1 MIFAPRFTMLTRI
14 LPLLLS
20 SAVCGVAATPLALEK
35 GEQFTYR
42 LSWGIFGKAAE
53 LTISADAPPA
63 EVGADD
69 RTRITILTST
79 RGVVRA
85 LYPFDGKAE
94 SIYETSTG
102 RLLSAA
108 AETMARTKET
118 RATMVLDY
126 DTQKAA
132 YTDHIHPD
140 RSIELALPERNVAD
154 FITTLIQTRAWD
166 INLGERREVSVLF
179 DDEFYDLV
187 ITAEEEETIKTK
199 WGKTKTLR
207 LVPRMEENPKGMFK
221 KGGEVRV
228 WVSQDERHLPLRFEV
243 KVAVGTA
250 MAVLTDFVEA
260 PAGHGTNVAST
271 DIN

>member
-1 MIFAPRFTMLTRI
+1 MLHRL
-14 LPLLLS
+14 LPLLLC
-20 SAVCGVAATPLALEK
+20 SAVCGLAATPLALEQ

-53 LTISADAPPA
+53 LVITADAPPPEA
-63 EVGADD
+63 GMTD
-69 RTRITILTST
+69 RTRITMLTST

-102 RLLSAA
+102 RLLSAE

-118 RATMVLDY
+118 RATMALDY
-126 DTQKAA
+126 GTRRAV
-132 YTDHIHPD
+132 YTDYIRPD
-140 RSIELALPERNVAD
+140 RSVELELPAQNVAD
-154 FITTLIQTRAWD
+154 FITTLIQTRVWD

-199 WGKTKTLR
+199 WGKTKALR
-207 LVPRMEENPKGMFK
+207 LVPRMEVNPKGMFR

-228 WVSQDERHLPLRFEV
+228 WVSQDERHLPLRFDV

-260 PAGHGTNVAST
+260 PGQAVEVAVPDKS
-271 DIN
+271 N